1 MSLSREGNLKKHM
14 MSLGLLALMVA
25 CNSNQNAKGLKEQG
39 KTMNGS
45 VIYGE
50 DDRVDYFAASPT
62 HQNLADATVALV
74 RSRSLERNGD
84 RIDFSLSNYGR
95 SMGLCPSEPFFEQDT
110 LAFCSG
116 SLVGEDLILTAGH
129 CIRSQMDCKR
139 TSFVFGFAYTEE
151 NQAPR
156 SADLDDVYEC
166 GDVVHTEVDSNGS
179 DFAVVRLKRKV
190 VGRTPLRVKRDS
202 KAKSG
207 DEIVVIG
214 HPSGL
219 PTKVAGGASVRN
231 DAGTYFV
238 ANLDTYGGNSGSA
251 VFDSASGE
259 VAGILVR
266 GETDFRRVGSC
277 LQSNVCTD
285 SGCRGEDVTHI
296 GRALDFI
303 PEL

>member
-1 MSLSREGNLKKHM
+1 M
-14 MSLGLLALMVA
+14 
-25 CNSNQNAKGLKEQG
+25 
-39 KTMNGS
+39 
-45 VIYGE
+45 
-50 DDRVDYFAASPT
+50 
-62 HQNLADATVALV
+62 
-74 RSRSLERNGD
+74 
-84 RIDFSLSNYGR
+84 
-95 SMGLCPSEPFFEQDT
+95 
-110 LAFCSG
+110 
-116 SLVGEDLILTAGH
+116 
-129 CIRSQMDCKR
+129 
-139 TSFVFGFAYTEE
+139 
-151 NQAPR
+151 
-156 SADLDDVYEC
+156 
-166 GDVVHTEVDSNGS
+166 
-179 DFAVVRLKRKV
+179 VRLKRKV